1 MTVPNILIFGSTRFA
16 PLSDIPA
23 FLADHADDTIWTWGT
38 NDVAR
43 EVHRVRPDALIL
55 TASSNRNDIVS
66 RSNTEQLTAYAFVA
80 RDPETRE
87 ISEGTNGLITV
98 LQKSRIQVEIVGSS
112 LTAPQADAYHDV
124 EWSYRK
130 LATAA
135 SKRSRYHINRLTAP
149 VARLDAICVD
159 LEAALASD
167 ETNDDDRWIRSLRR
181 VETMR
186 KLLHAVEAE
195 IASRPLVQAVAA

>member
-1 MTVPNILIFGSTRFA
+1 MGSLLVFGSTRFA

-43 EVHRVRPDALIL
+43 EVHRVRPDAQVL

-66 RSNTEQLTAYAFVA
+66 RSNAERVTAFALVA

-98 LQKSRIQVEIVGSS
+98 LQKSRIQVEVVGSS

-135 SKRSRYHINRLTAP
+135 SKRSRYHITRLAVP
-149 VARLDAICVD
+149 VARLDALCGD
-159 LEAALASD
+159 LELALASD
-167 ETNDDDRWIRSLRR
+167 DTNDDDRWIRSLRR

-186 KLLHAVEAE
+186 KLLNAVHAE
-195 IASRPLVQAVAA
+195 IASREMVQAVAA